1 MLEKPLSL
9 MCLAQSLLITVC
21 VFFSFIKVAD
31 SATNGTYTVA
41 ASYIGETFH
50 NLEGGL
56 KRGSAYLDNL
66 NVSLEIDGEAAWGVQ
81 GLNVMG
87 SLLYNNGAAF
97 SSEYTGDD
105 QGITNIEAVEAIRLY
120 ELWAQWQLG
129 EDKDRSL
136 LFGLY
141 DLNSEFDV
149 IPSAGLFIGASH
161 GIGRDYSQT
170 GDNGPS
176 IFPVTSLSLRYQAQL
191 NAQWQWQIAL
201 LDGVPG
207 DPDKPE
213 RTTINL
219 SSDDG
224 ALFAA
229 ELFQETAN
237 GSKLALGYWQYS
249 ASFEQLPSLAKQDG
263 TVHSSRNN
271 RGAYVLADM
280 ALIPAIDLTEAPKLS
295 TFFRVGTANDK
306 INRFSHYIGTG
317 LVLRNS
323 LMPEI
328 DNELGLA
335 FSYARNGNYWVGSQ
349 GLEGTKAESHETI
362 AELTWKMQAQPWL
375 SLQPTIQY
383 VINPNA
389 DSQLNNALALGIR
402 VELTLL

>member
-1 MLEKPLSL
+1 MNERPLSIKHIAP
-9 MCLAQSLLITVC
+9 CFLITASLFV
-21 VFFSFIKVAD
+21 SSITVAKSIGND
-31 SATNGTYTVA
+31 AYEFA
-41 ASYIGETFH
+41 ASYTGETFH

-129 EDKDRSL
+129 EGKDRSL

-191 NAQWQWQIAL
+191 NSRWQWQVAL

-207 DPDKPE
+207 DPDRPE

-271 RGAYVLADM
+271 RGAYVLGDM

-295 TFFRVGTANDK
+295 TFFRVGTTNDK
-306 INRFSHYIGTG
+306 INRFSHYIGAG

-323 LMPEI
+323 LIPEI

-335 FSYARNGNYWVGSQ
+335 FAYAQNGNYWVSSQ
-349 GLEGTKAESHETI
+349 ELEGTEAESHETI
-362 AELTWKMQAQPWL
+362 AELTWKMQARPWL
-375 SLQPTIQY
+375 SLQPTVQY

-402 VELTLL
+402 FELSLL